1 MKEYK
6 ILTEYN
12 CWSAEKVA
20 SELEKMINHY
30 AIKGWDVLN
39 VSFTYY
45 GYYGHAT
52 LVRDVNRNDFV

>member
-1 MKEYK
+1 
-6 ILTEYN
+6 
-12 CWSAEKVA
+12 
-20 SELEKMINHY
+20 LEKMINHY